1 MKIFKINDFFEK
13 SHICLIVW
21 NSEPEWKGDEYPE
34 TYSES
39 NQCSKPFRI
48 IEKDGLTGV
57 WLCSENV
64 SGTSTI
70 LFRIKFAVK
79 ATGLLSY
86 FS

>member
-39 NQCSKPFRI
+39 NQFSKPFCI
-48 IEKDGLTGV
+48 IEKDGLTGWCLAMFWKRLWYEYNFV
-57 WLCSENV
+57 
-64 SGTSTI
+64 
-70 LFRIKFAVK
+70 
-79 ATGLLSY
+79 
-86 FS
+86 